1 MGKGIIIIKD
11 TDRGMIQLENG
22 KQIPYVQANSDL
34 LNLRAKAAVRFDV
47 YFNDVTKEKTAYNVE
62 LQRTGI
68 IIIKDTDRG
77 MITDANYG
85 QIEAIVPFM
94 KERGIE
100 DGATVRY
107 QHLYNDKVVSA
118 VYVELVDPT
127 K

>member
-11 TDRGMIQLENG
+11 TDRGMIQTDSG

-34 LNLRAKAAVRFDV
+34 LNLKEKSAVRFDV

-85 QIEAIVPFM
+85 DIDAIVPFM

-107 QHLYNDKVVSA
+107 QHLNNGKTIVA
-118 VYVELVDPT
+118 TYVELVDPT

>member
-11 TDRGMIQLENG
+11 TDRGMIQTDSG
-22 KQIPYVQANSDL
+22 KQIPYVQADSDL

>member
-34 LNLRAKAAVRFDV
+34 LNLKEKAAVRFDV

-85 QIEAIVPFM
+85 AIEAIVPFM

-107 QHLYNDKVVSA
+107 QHLNNGKGIVA
-118 VYVELVDPT
+118 VYTELVDPT

>member
-11 TDRGMIQLENG
+11 TDRGMIQNENG
-22 KQIPYVQANSDL
+22 KEIPYVQANADL
-34 LNLRAKAAVRFDV
+34 LGLKEKAYVRFDV
-47 YFNDVTKEKTAYNVE
+47 YYNDTTKEKTAYNVE

-77 MITDANYG
+77 MINDPNFG
-85 QIEAIVPFM
+85 EIEAIIPFQ

-100 DGATVRY
+100 SGATVRY
-107 QHLYNDKVVSA
+107 QHLNNGKTVVA
-118 VYVELVDPT
+118 VYVEVVEP